1 MVEDVAIEGS
11 RVGVKIKLTIPGCP
25 LKDRIT
31 TDVTA
36 AVMQLDGVEDVQV
49 VFGSMTDEE
58 RQQLSADLRAE
69 RGAANPEMEIPFAQA
84 DSPTKVIAIAS
95 GKGGV
100 GKSTVTV
107 NLAAALAKQ
116 GHNVGVLDADI
127 WGYSVPRMFG
137 VSGKPVAFDGM
148 VMPLQAH
155 GCKVIS
161 IGFFTDPDRSVIWR
175 GPMLH
180 RAIQQFLSDVHWGEL
195 DVLLCDLPP
204 GTGDIAI
211 SLAQMLPNADM
222 VVVTTPQQAAQ
233 KVALRAG
240 KATEQTGMKVAGV
253 VENMAGFTDPDC
265 GSAARDLRLRR
276 RRGARRGARDR
287 PARSHPD
294 RPAPARGRRR
304 RVPLVVS
311 HPDVPA
317 SQAITAV
324 AETWRPVALRP
335 RPEPAAQRVL
345 SRPRAPAAAPPATP
359 RRGRRPRPRP
369 RRCRG
374 APRPRSGWPDTG
386 SERGHDPGGPTRPR
400 PARARPPWR
409 PRRPRARRPR
419 RARRRR
425 DQPVARAA
433 LVGSGPPERGLD
445 PLRQRP
451 TPAHPPCRPG
461 CAARAGRWPAR
472 TAVPR
477 RPARSWNPGRS
488 RPPPWRRPAGDVARS
503 GALPPRRRAAPTAP
517 RTPR

>member
-1 MVEDVAIEGS
+1 MEPHVPTTEQIMEVLASVEDPEINKPITELGMVEDIAIEGA

-31 TDVTA
+31 NDVTA
-36 AVMQLDGVEDVQV
+36 AVMQLEDVEDVQV

-58 RQQLSADLRAE
+58 RQQLSADLRAQ

-116 GHNVGVLDADI
+116 GLRVGVLDADI
-127 WGYSVPRMFG
+127 WGYSIPRMLG

-195 DVLLCDLPP
+195 DILLCDLPP

-240 KATEQTGMKVAGV
+240 KATEQTGMSVIGV
-253 VENMAGFTDPDC
+253 IENMAGFTDPVSGQTHDIF
-265 GSAARDLRLRR
+265 GTGGGQELAEALDTQLLGRIPIDPRLTE
-276 RRGARRGARDR
+276 GGDAG
-287 PARSHPD
+287 
-294 RPAPARGRRR
+294 
-304 RVPLVVS
+304 VPLVVS

-317 SQAITAV
+317 AQAIITV
-324 AETWRPVALRP
+324 A
-335 RPEPAAQRVL
+335 
-345 SRPRAPAAAPPATP
+345 
-359 RRGRRPRPRP
+359 
-369 RRCRG
+369 
-374 APRPRSGWPDTG
+374 
-386 SERGHDPGGPTRPR
+386 
-400 PARARPPWR
+400 
-409 PRRPRARRPR
+409 
-419 RARRRR
+419 
-425 DQPVARAA
+425 DQ
-433 LVGSGPPERGLD
+433 L
-445 PLRQRP
+445 
-451 TPAHPPCRPG
+451 
-461 CAARAGRWPAR
+461 AARSRSLLGR
-472 TAVPR
+472 
-477 RPARSWNPGRS
+477 N
-488 RPPPWRRPAGDVARS
+488 
-503 GALPPRRRAAPTAP
+503 LPLSVS
-517 RTPR
+517 